1 MERITV
7 IGSINIDLQVKTQRL
22 PKIGETILGEGISFT
37 PGGKGAN
44 QAVAIARLGG
54 AVSMV
59 GCVGGDSFGNI
70 LIENLSSNGVNTE
83 YVETSKD
90 CSSGMAIITV
100 CQGDNC
106 IIVDPGANENL
117 GMETIDHA
125 ESLIASSDIVVLQLE
140 IPLPVVKHAM
150 QVAKK
155 HGRFVILNPAPAIP
169 LDIEIL
175 RMADIITPNE
185 TECGILTGVST
196 ETYQDVIEAAKK
208 LRVAGAN
215 TVITTLGSKGA
226 MIFDGNDP
234 ILIPA
239 KQVTAVDTTAAGDTF
254 TAALA
259 VSLMHNKP
267 LIDAV
272 RYATA
277 AAAVTVTRFGAQS
290 SLPTQE
296 EVNDMLCR

>member
-22 PKIGETILGEGISFT
+22 PKIGETIFGDGVSLS

-44 QAVAIARLGG
+44 QAVAIARLGET
-54 AVSMV
+54 VSMI
-59 GCVGGDSFGNI
+59 GCVGKDSFGDI
-70 LIENLSSNGVNTE
+70 LIENLSINGVDTKHVHINKTC
-83 YVETSKD
+83 T
-90 CSSGMAIITV
+90 SGMAIIMV
-100 CQGDNC
+100 CDGDNC
-106 IIVDPGANENL
+106 IIVDPGANEKL
-117 GMETIDHA
+117 GIEAIDHA
-125 ESLIASSDIVVLQLE
+125 ESLIAESEIVVLQLE
-140 IPLPVVKHAM
+140 IPLPVVKYAM

-175 RMADIITPNE
+175 QMADLITPNE
-185 TECGILTGVST
+185 IESGILTGVSI
-196 ETYQDVIEAAKK
+196 ENYLDAIEAAKK
-208 LRVAGAN
+208 LRIAGAN
-215 TVITTLGSKGA
+215 TVITTLGPKGA

-239 KQVTAVDTTAAGDTF
+239 NQVAAVDSTAAGDTF

-259 VSLMHNKP
+259 VSLIQNKP

-277 AAAVTVTRFGAQS
+277 AAAITVTRFGAQS
-290 SLPTQE
+290 SLPTKE
-296 EVNDMLCR
+296 EVNDMLNG